1 MKAILKFRWKHILIA
16 LAVTAVMLPF
26 ISCEKSGYLTTVTFP
41 AEGGVFEGVWDKGI
55 YAVEIHDSE
64 GNSVNDNECFIEEWP
79 DTVRMKL
86 KWLSYK
92 QVPHMGKI
100 ELRAEPNNTGKQREI
115 YLEAMVENSLRFL
128 TVIQKP

>member
-1 MKAILKFRWKHILIA
+1 MKAILKLRRKSILTA

-26 ISCEKSGYLTTVTFP
+26 ISCEKSGYLKTVMFP

-55 YAVEIHDSE
+55 YAVGMHDSD
-64 GNSVNDNECFIEEWP
+64 GNSVNDNECFIGEWP
-79 DTVRMKL
+79 DTVRMSL

-92 QVPHMGKI
+92 QVPGMGKI

-115 YLEAMVENSLRFL
+115 YLEALVENSPRSL